1 MACSRLKEL
10 LQYEV
15 PHYQKELE
23 ERKEY
28 FDRSTGYNVWMYLVE
43 RDFQKRFFDKWAENE
58 KKDFCYGCDAN
69 GSCGI
74 KRD

>member
-1 MACSRLKEL
+1 
-10 LQYEV
+10 
-15 PHYQKELE
+15 
-23 ERKEY
+23 
-28 FDRSTGYNVWMYLVE
+28 MYLVE